1 MYVFS
6 KSYICTLY
14 FISHLRHLH
23 ASYVSDSICPSEIE
37 WDLTNGPLDIKY
49 SGLGV
54 RSLGPVGDFLD
65 SGSWTIAR
73 QSWCFL
79 KAHFSNHLFG
89 SYKNNTNKHH
99 EHPKPMENTGFGHVK
114 SQVIYHKTPLNV
126 YVFGAHGRWMVD
138 LYGKLVGKYTKDQ
151 SFWGTSSYLESIGL
165 IDIIWNTRWWFQ
177 IISNIIYY
185 HPI

>member
-1 MYVFS
+1 MYLMYVFS

-65 SGSWTIAR
+65 SGS
-73 QSWCFL
+73 
-79 KAHFSNHLFG
+79 
-89 SYKNNTNKHH
+89 
-99 EHPKPMENTGFGHVK
+99 
-114 SQVIYHKTPLNV
+114 
-126 YVFGAHGRWMVD
+126 
-138 LYGKLVGKYTKDQ
+138 
-151 SFWGTSSYLESIGL
+151 
-165 IDIIWNTRWWFQ
+165 
-177 IISNIIYY
+177 
-185 HPI
+185 